1 MSTDFLG
8 NTISA
13 GDPAAIDDFVD
24 GFLSYEA
31 RAANIL
37 RAAEVS
43 PESPLTNA
51 YAAALWMFLEAPGA
65 ATKAAPYL
73 ARAEGA
79 VGATER
85 ERMTTALV
93 RAWSEDDIPRALA
106 IGAELNA
113 THPRDLTALKLRH
126 YLQFNHGDFPG
137 MLNAAS
143 GVFDANRDVAQMHGM
158 IAFAYEQC
166 HLLDEAEAA
175 SREALRLKVREP
187 WAQHAL
193 AHVML
198 TQGRIGEG
206 AAFLE
211 DAAPMW
217 TGLNSFMLTHQ
228 FWHLALFY
236 LSQGKF
242 DEALRLYDQNVWGVD
257 KGYTQDQVGAVS
269 LLARLEIA
277 GVDVGPRW
285 AELAEHLAP
294 RAGDVVLP
302 FLTLQY
308 IYGLARAERPEAD
321 ALLAAIRAKAGADK
335 VWREVA
341 LPAAEGLVA
350 HARGDYDTAVEQL
363 GAALPRL
370 AITGGS
376 HAQRDLFE
384 QIWLDALIHAGRYV
398 AAQQALELRR
408 KMDPDGAVV
417 NAALARVYSK
427 LGLSAQAAQAAA
439 RIPA

>member
-8 NTISA
+8 NAISA
-13 GDPAAIDDFVD
+13 GDPAAINDFVD

-37 RAAEVS
+37 RAADAA

-65 ATKAAPYL
+65 AAKAAPFL
-73 ARAEGA
+73 ARAESA
-79 VGATER
+79 ASATAR
-85 ERMTTALV
+85 ERMTAAFV
-93 RAWSEDDIPRALA
+93 RAWSEDNISRALS
-106 IGAELNA
+106 IGAEINA
-113 THPRDLTALKLRH
+113 AHPRDLTMLKLRQ
-126 YLQFNHGDFPG
+126 YLQFNHGDFPA
-137 MLNAAS
+137 MLSAAS

-175 SREALRLKVREP
+175 AREALRLKTKEP

-206 AAFLE
+206 AAFFE
-211 DAAPMW
+211 GAAPTW
-217 TGLNSFMLTHQ
+217 TELNSFMVTHQ
-228 FWHLALFY
+228 YWHLALFY

-242 DEALRLYDQNVWGVD
+242 AEALRLYDENVWGVD

-294 RAGDVVLP
+294 RGGDVVLP

-308 IYGLARAERPEAD
+308 IFGLAHAGRPEAD

-335 VWREVA
+335 VWREVT

-350 HARGDYDTAVEQL
+350 HARGDYDKAAEQI

-384 QIWLDALIHAGRYV
+384 QIWIDALIRAGRYV

-417 NAALARVYSK
+417 NAALARVYRK
-427 LGLSAQAAQAAA
+427 LDLPAQAAQAAA
-439 RIPA
+439 RLPV